1 MEEPYYPTTEEL
13 YEKFGKETVNGMFA
27 EKEFN
32 TILDNTIKQHNK
44 TVLENFEDWSRFDK
58 YDTDGRA
65 FAAFMFIEINNVK
78 QLEVCARLHISG
90 KTYRKIRDEQYS
102 DWITIIRQQKTQSII
117 NARNL
122 LALNVLGRDCP
133 A

>member
-1 MEEPYYPTTEEL
+1 MTEPYYPKTEEL
-13 YEKFGKETVNGMFA
+13 YEKFGKEIVNGMFA

-32 TILDNTIKQHNK
+32 TMLEDTIKQHNK
-44 TVLENFEDWSRFDK
+44 TILETFEDWSRFDK
-58 YDTDGRA
+58 YDTEGRA
-65 FAAFMFIEINNVK
+65 FAAFMFIEIHNVK

-90 KTYRKIRDEQYS
+90 KTYRKIRDERYS
-102 DWITIIRQQKTQSII
+102 DWITIIRQQKTQHII

-122 LALNVLGRDCP
+122 LAVTVLGKPCP